1 MRYNYYLSLS
11 GFIGSVLYAV
21 ICYILFRVDN
31 WLILST
37 FAVIFYFNFI
47 VLTSKPTKMTV
58 ITSPHLRPD
67 LWRRIPVKSVVIGNT
82 RCIYNARS
90 PFLRCSVNPKGPCES
105 CRDFLLQETIYE
117 N

>member
-1 MRYNYYLSLS
+1 MPANLSSIDRMIFDGRRSYPSTISQISYIQLLRS
-11 GFIGSVLYAV
+11 NVPV
-21 ICYILFRVDN
+21 ILFD
-31 WLILST
+31 SQ
-37 FAVIFYFNFI
+37 
-47 VLTSKPTKMTV
+47 
-58 ITSPHLRPD
+58 
-67 LWRRIPVKSVVIGNT
+67 SVVIGGT